1 MTPTIADIN
10 RMTLD
15 EFDTLTSLDTATW
28 PANVRAAMDRRIRRL
43 LDEVLHGT
51 VEERT
56 AEALRAI
63 RSDDIVGRGSCSMVD
78 EAMSDAEVIAEF
90 VLGANG
96 KPITPAGAVR
106 KARAAHRE
114 WAKIDSIRANE
125 CW

>member
-1 MTPTIADIN
+1 MTPTIAEIKK
-10 RMTLD
+10 MTLD
-15 EFDTLTSLDTATW
+15 ECDALTSLDTANWT
-28 PANVRAAMDRRIRRL
+28 PAQKAAFDRHARRL
-43 LDEVLHGT
+43 LDEMVNGT

-63 RSDDIVGRGSCSMVD
+63 RSDDIVGRYTCSMVD

-96 KPITPAGAVR
+96 KPATPNGAVR
-106 KARAAHRE
+106 KARAAHRLWVE
-114 WAKIDSIRANE
+114 AERE